1 MQPQSDMQMCR
12 SPKMTHTAITDGS
25 DTLWL
30 FVSQSVFLSPYFL
43 VEKKND
49 FGIFSPVEIGERMN

>member
-1 MQPQSDMQMCR
+1 
-12 SPKMTHTAITDGS
+12 MTHTAITDGS

-30 FVSQSVFLSPYFL
+30 SILQAVFCVLYFL